1 MRRREFIAGPAAA
14 TATSLARQGRAQTG
28 TSASKMKRV
37 AMFHP
42 SEPPEGMT
50 VNGRRSFKAYF
61 AELNRLGYVEG
72 RDFILERYSGLSQV
86 DQYATIARSIVASH
100 PDAIISFGPVVQFLK
115 SETTAIPLL
124 TTSSD
129 PVASGLVTNL
139 ARPERNITGVSVD
152 AGLELYGKRL
162 EFLNETVR
170 HSTNVRFLT
179 PASSTNLAETIV
191 AGLRATAGSANGTI
205 TIQVLNKQGN
215 RTAYEDAFDAMEK
228 DHVDAL
234 MVADNT
240 ELLSYQQLIVD
251 LAAKHRFPVVY
262 PYREFA
268 DLGGGL
274 PTELTSP
281 TSCDVSLI

>member
-1 MRRREFIAGPAAA
+1 M
-14 TATSLARQGRAQTG
+14 
-28 TSASKMKRV
+28 
-37 AMFHP
+37 
-42 SEPPEGMT
+42 
-50 VNGRRSFKAYF
+50 
-61 AELNRLGYVEG
+61 
-72 RDFILERYSGLSQV
+72 
-86 DQYATIARSIVASH
+86 
-100 PDAIISFGPVVQFLK
+100 
-115 SETTAIPLL
+115 
-124 TTSSD
+124 
-129 PVASGLVTNL
+129 TNL

-179 PASSTNLAETIV
+179 PTSSTNLAETIV

-262 PYREFA
+262 PPAYREFA
-268 DLGGGL
+268 DLGGLLSYGVDVANLMRRLADMTDELLRGKNVGEIPFYQQTTFDLVLNRRTAKLLGL
-274 PTELTSP
+274 EFPTTMLAIAN
-281 TSCDVSLI
+281 DVIE